1 MWSTAMQTRLNAL
14 RAAERQGTLAE
25 AERAELAALTQQLD
39 AFEAVYLTPATA
51 RVQQEREALEAQ
63 NRQLEALLHEQQL
76 YLADVRNLVA
86 ELQAREQ
93 QWRTRYAAITGQT
106 WAADQTEASG

>member
-1 MWSTAMQTRLNAL
+1 MWTTAMQTQLNAL
-14 RAAERQGTLAE
+14 RAAERQGTLTE

-39 AFEAVYLTPATA
+39 ALEASCLTPATT

-63 NRQLEALLHEQQL
+63 NRQLEALLHEQQI
-76 YLADVRNLVA
+76 YLGDVRNLVA

-93 QWRTRYAAITGQT
+93 QLRDNGP
-106 WAADQTEASG
+106 